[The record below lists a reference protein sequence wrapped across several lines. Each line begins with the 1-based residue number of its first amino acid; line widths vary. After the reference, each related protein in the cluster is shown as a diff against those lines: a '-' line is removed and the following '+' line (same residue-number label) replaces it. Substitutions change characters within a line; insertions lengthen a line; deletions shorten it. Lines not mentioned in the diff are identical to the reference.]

1 MFPSFIG
8 ILDIQSWW
16 EVPSIAYFCSLFR
29 TAFNLLDFDIEELE
43 EALLTDGTEES
54 ASSLLTE
61 LIVRLL
67 NGCLGNNDISAFN
80 YQMYLRRLFRRKCQK
95 SSRCNPFNT
104 DIDFQFLPLR
114 TKVEILYALCEFR
127 LDAEDVFDLF
137 KNLEAE
143 SLRVEPLGFDDN
155 YSAYWYFYGTRLYRE
170 DVVKKPKGKNKKKK
184 NKESRKRGWF
194 YGDDWL
200 DDDDTERVWQVVC
213 FTEEDWTHLTE
224 KFRKATSKVEKELYR
239 SLSQNFLPEIPRL
252 FQEKERLQR
261 KRLLELAP
269 RRTSSRVLQKIKQ
282 KQEETKRSTHDSR
295 EQVERKDTPELARE
309 NRARRRNLL
318 RLRSDSSDSSD
329 SSVSAQ
335 EEEDEERE
343 EEDEERLE
351 AEDKVEDEDK
361 VEEEEE
367 EKEEE
372 EENEEEA
379 EKIEDEEKVEEGEGE
394 DDEEEKDEDEE
405 EKEDDEEEEE
415 EMPQKVSKQS
425 KSQEKRSKNSSS
437 TQKGEP
443 PPEPLIKTGRKT
455 NNSLASA
462 TGQIVIP
469 DNDEPV
475 SSTRKKLKT
484 SQIFG
489 QTEEDIQTDMYKVLK
504 QLTAHDDAWPFMDPV
519 EEEYAPNYYAV
530 IRRPMDLRKIEERLD
545 SGYYTDFSMFK
556 ADFKLIVNN
565 CRLYNGQDNEY
576 TVMVD
581 NLQTAFD
588 RLTEKYIHR
597 LSSSDEEIAVEY
609 QLPTPSRKHKLKRN
623 ESPSHHKRK
632 KRKSNSDAGDPK
644 SCSSD
649 AVHEEKPEEKDK
661 EEEEEQEEDIPEPE
675 TKKTK
680 ESHKNRQGK
689 GKKKRKGHH
698 RHGKH
703 SKNHKKDSHKSDHTE
718 STKTRHSKK
727 QKHSKNKDKEGKKS
741 KQKKKKAKHH
751 DPEPVEVLKR
761 SASQESLESS
771 NRSRSASPLPSIH
784 TPTPSPSELDQTES
798 PDQLNDSDFVKDKYD
813 KIKERRRH
821 ANKDAWESLFDYK
834 QKTVDKQKQNLN
846 IPEKDKNQKL
856 RETIEKLKAKNEK
869 YKDRS
874 LFNTLFAVNHSN
886 ADKMSESSNTND
898 LTIREESEDDPSDS
912 QTTVKSFIKKGY
924 KKNSAKNES
933 ASEALEQAVKD
944 ISKWL
949 DDAPKGSTMSSPCDS
964 PAQTI
969 STEEHD
975 NSRLDD
981 DLSQSEKPHARKEI
995 SRKRPSSREPKLL
1008 KRREIQRTIDRL
1020 QPGKSKG
1027 NLLTNMSN
1035 KNTEKT
1041 EEVTPLGPQNK
1052 VRDSQKAEE
1061 PSPKLSLG
1069 SVLHTVEFTLGNDHN
1084 FAQNDEGKKE
1094 DQNNITKVI
1103 ETEKKEEKVEGVLS
1117 EKKTEE
1123 LVVPATKKDAE
1134 VETEIQIPTKPSQE
1148 KATPNL
1154 SAWFKAFGAP
1164 KTTTNI
1170 TPAPILKKKV
1180 GEVDSEVSE
1189 KVTETLTN
1197 DAKPCS
1203 PKNPVKYDSPTGP
1216 DTLNP
1221 EGGDSPLPNVGTTP
1235 RQRRTST
1242 GSSVSERSSF
1252 SQDLDSPRHQMS
1264 HTSPLLRSPASPRTE
1279 DFQKITYPIINGTV
1293 RAGFYQDTTSMKSS
1307 PEKSC
1312 SPREAPQSPYSP
1324 YSQHVYASNNITGSS
1339 TPNYFVDHTKS
1350 PLPTY
1355 NQNPPPF
1362 YDTSKTP
1369 TVNKSNRNHED
1380 YTCLAQEP
1388 YQQNQYTG
1396 PYSPVYSP
1404 YSQVTTANYSQVQ
1417 HSPQIST
1424 SANAVVS
1431 STTPLTADS
1440 KTPQLFP
1447 VKKRTYNETEHTP
1460 TSITKDPEIKEMSGS
1475 ASNKT
1480 EYAKLPSNLHSIPQ
1494 TSVDDIALALSEKSE
1509 MAKLNSLRDKTAAD
1523 YAENRNNIKYDNN
1536 DSLQNT
1542 KKSISIEN
1550 KPADMVNMGYPS
1562 VENERRSTNDIHTHE
1577 VEYLSRDF
1585 PKSSINSHKGYDVD
1599 AIAINLGLN
1608 TQALQMTLQKPIPP
1622 AHSQDRSQHE
1632 MNLNQNLVH
1641 ALHSQYDAMAGV
1653 QGISNFSLSD
1663 IDMANKKLY
1672 ACSSVPSSTALD
1684 YGNWKMSNQIRK
1696 QDLIPSDYST
1706 SYGATAAEKLKNE
1719 INVANSNA
1727 VSYNKNLQHQQYNS
1741 FNASPRPSLQR
1752 TQELQQNLPGELRI
1766 PNPRGLLKNDHMV
1779 TSSSVSDTD
1788 VLSKNIDT
1796 HTKTQKT
1803 DKLVQNHPLVGSNPY
1818 KTPYSTPASHPL
1830 DSLRNLP
1837 NIPQMLERYTN
1848 DERYLSTL
1856 ANSST
1861 SLYHDKYQMAQMFNK
1876 SISSDVHPISTSVSI
1891 YSQPSISM
1899 SKDNSVYKSS
1909 SIPSSQMDI
1918 KTKNKRKRTSDVKQA
1933 TQIVGSQAYHPT
1945 SCNTDV
1951 LSSVKSSML
1960 PGNAFNFGT
1969 STNMALSSGLYGDSG
1984 SFSIEDFRN
1993 NPQHQLMA
2001 ANYMVAAVAHQQR
2014 TSAES
2019 SAEKLVKPAHQN
2031 SAHPASSYSFIGHSQ
2046 VRGAYP
2052 FVGTDPTSPIYQQYL
2067 QRHQEELLRQ
2077 TGAQIMSLYPAGY
2090 PASLGARQP
2099 YDINRPSWL

>member
-80 YQMYLRRLFRRKCQK
+80 YQMYLRRLFRRKCTDTG
-95 SSRCNPFNT
+95 RYNPFNT

-114 TKVEILYALCEFR
+114 TKVEILYALCDFR
-127 LDAEDVFDLF
+127 LDADDVFDLF

-143 SLRVEPLGFDDN
+143 SLRVEPLGWDDN

-170 DVVKKPKGKNKKKK
+170 DIIKKPKGKNKKKK
-184 NKESRKRGWF
+184 NKENKKRGWF

-200 DDDDTERVWQVVC
+200 DDEDTDRVWQVVC

-224 KFRKATSKVEKELYR
+224 KFSKATSKVEKELYR

-282 KQEETKRSTHDSR
+282 KEEETKQSTHDVK
-295 EQVERKDTPELARE
+295 EDEEERKETPDLARE

-318 RLRSDSSDSSD
+318 RSKSESSDTSDSSAS
-329 SSVSAQ
+329 
-335 EEEDEERE
+335 
-343 EEDEERLE
+343 
-351 AEDKVEDEDK
+351 
-361 VEEEEE
+361 
-367 EKEEE
+367 EK
-372 EENEEEA
+372 
-379 EKIEDEEKVEEGEGE
+379 
-394 DDEEEKDEDEE
+394 
-405 EKEDDEEEEE
+405 E
-415 EMPQKVSKQS
+415 EMPQKVAKSS
-425 KSQEKRSKNSSS
+425 KSHDKRSKNSSA
-437 TQKGEP
+437 THKGEP

-489 QTEEDIQTDMYKVLK
+489 QTDEDIQTDMYKVLK

-530 IRRPMDLRKIEERLD
+530 IRRPMDLRKMEERLD

-581 NLQTAFD
+581 NLQAAFD

-609 QLPTPSRKHKLKRN
+609 QLPTPSRKHKLKTN
-623 ESPSHHKRK
+623 ESPTHHKRK
-632 KRKSNSDAGDPK
+632 KRKSHSEGEPK
-644 SCSSD
+644 SSSSD
-649 AVHEEKPEEKDK
+649 MVPEEKP
-661 EEEEEQEEDIPEPE
+661 QEEDIPETE
-675 TKKTK
+675 TKKVK
-680 ESHKNRQGK
+680 ESHKNKQSK

-703 SKNHKKDSHKSDHTE
+703 SKNHKKDSHKSEHSE
-718 STKTRHSKK
+718 SKTKHSKK
-727 QKHSKNKDKEGKKS
+727 QKHGKNKDKDGKKS
-741 KQKKKKAKHH
+741 KQKKKKSKHH
-751 DPEPVEVLKR
+751 ESEDTEDLKR
-761 SASQESLESS
+761 SISQESLESS

-784 TPTPSPSELDQTES
+784 TPSPSPTELEPADP
-798 PDQLNDSDFVKDKYD
+798 PDQLADPDFVKDKYD

-821 ANKDAWESLFDYK
+821 AAKDAWDSLFDYK
-834 QKTVDKQKQNLN
+834 QKAVDKQKQNLH
-846 IPEKDKNQKL
+846 IPEKEKNQKL

-869 YKDRS
+869 YKDSS
-874 LFNTLFAVNHSN
+874 LFNTLFSSSQSN
-886 ADKMSESSNTND
+886 LESESSNTND
-898 LTIREESEDDPSDS
+898 FTSKDVDSEDESLEN
-912 QTTVKSFIKKGY
+912 QKTKAKKGS

-949 DDAPKGSTMSSPCDS
+949 DDAPKGSNMSSPCDS

-981 DLSQSEKPHARKEI
+981 ELSQGEKPLHARKEM

-1008 KRREIQRTIDRL
+1008 KRREIQRTIERL

-1027 NLLTNMSN
+1027 NLLTNLSN

-1041 EEVTPLGPQNK
+1041 EEILPAGPQNK
-1052 VRDSQKAEE
+1052 VRDAQKAEE
-1061 PSPKLSLG
+1061 SSPKLSLG
-1069 SVLHTVEFTLGNDHN
+1069 SVLPAVEFALGNDHN
-1084 FAQNDEGKKE
+1084 FGTNEENKPEDPKETVNTTEAPKE
-1094 DQNNITKVI
+1094 DKV
-1103 ETEKKEEKVEGVLS
+1103 EVAPVEKKQQEE
-1117 EKKTEE
+1117 
-1123 LVVPATKKDAE
+1123 VVVQPNKKDAE
-1134 VETEIQIPTKPSQE
+1134 VETEPQIITKPNQE

-1164 KTTTNI
+1164 KSTGPTV
-1170 TPAPILKKKV
+1170 PKKKP
-1180 GEVDSEVSE
+1180 EEADSEE
-1189 KVTETLTN
+1189 KPPENASSDT
-1197 DAKPCS
+1197 KPSS
-1203 PKNPVKYDSPTGP
+1203 PKNAVKYDSPNGP
-1216 DTLNP
+1216 DTPNP
-1221 EGGDSPLPNVGTTP
+1221 EGRDSPLPNVGTTP

-1264 HTSPLLRSPASPRTE
+1264 HTSPLLRSPASPRTD

-1293 RAGFYQDTTSMKSS
+1293 RAGFYQDTTSIKSS

-1324 YSQHVYASNNITGSS
+1324 YSQHVYASNNVTAPS
-1339 TPNYFVDHTKS
+1339 TPNYFVDHNKS

-1355 NQNPPPF
+1355 NQNPPPYF
-1362 YDTSKTP
+1362 DNPKTP
-1369 TVNKSNRNHED
+1369 TPNKPTRGHDD
-1380 YTCLAQEP
+1380 YAQMP
-1388 YQQNQYTG
+1388 QDSYQQNQYTG
-1396 PYSPVYSP
+1396 PFSPAYTPYTQSSTS
-1404 YSQVTTANYSQVQ
+1404 YSQVPNTLN
-1417 HSPQIST
+1417 
-1424 SANAVVS
+1424 
-1431 STTPLTADS
+1431 
-1440 KTPQLFP
+1440 TPQTSISNNPVPANSTQMMSEIKTALFP
-1447 VKKRTYNETEHTP
+1447 VKKRTYNEPELAAKNESKEAP
-1460 TSITKDPEIKEMSGS
+1460 GPVPCKNDYQKISTS
-1475 ASNKT
+1475 
-1480 EYAKLPSNLHSIPQ
+1480 LHSMNHT

-1509 MAKLNSLRDKTAAD
+1509 MAKLNSLREKVSMEFAT
-1523 YAENRNNIKYDNN
+1523 ENRDGKYEMNESMQGNKNPINMDLDKPIGIIKKDNV
-1536 DSLQNT
+1536 
-1542 KKSISIEN
+1542 
-1550 KPADMVNMGYPS
+1550 DMVNMGYLNP
-1562 VENERRSTNDIHTHE
+1562 EIDRRSSGDTHSHE
-1577 VEYLSRDF
+1577 VDYMSRDIS
-1585 PKSSINSHKGYDVD
+1585 KSNINQQQKAYDD

-1608 TQALQMTLQKPIPP
+1608 SQHLQKSIPKTNMNPGNIPP
-1622 AHSQDRSQHE
+1622 AHSQPHNE
-1632 MNLNQNLVH
+1632 MNMNQNMIH
-1641 ALHSQYDAMAGV
+1641 AHHNQYDSLSGGQSV
-1653 QGISNFSLSD
+1653 SNFSISD
-1663 IDMANKKLY
+1663 IDLANKKLY
-1672 ACSSVPSSTALD
+1672 SCNTTPSSAAID
-1684 YGNWKMSNQIRK
+1684 YGNWKMTNHMRK
-1696 QDLIPSDYST
+1696 QDLLPSDYST
-1706 SYGATAAEKLKNE
+1706 PYSANNVEKLKNE
-1719 INVANSNA
+1719 MTAISANTIA
-1727 VSYNKNLQHQQYNS
+1727 YNKNLQHQQYNS
-1741 FNASPRPSLQR
+1741 YNMTRPNLQR
-1752 TQELQQNLPGELRI
+1752 TQDLQQNLPGELRI
-1766 PNPRGLLKNDHMV
+1766 PNPRGLLKNDHMTT
-1779 TSSSVSDTD
+1779 TSSMSDTD
-1788 VLSKNIDT
+1788 LIAKNVDT
-1796 HTKTQKT
+1796 LAKSQKPE
-1803 DKLVQNHPLVGSNPY
+1803 KLVQNHPLVSSNPY
-1818 KTPYSTPASHPL
+1818 KTPYSNPTSLPL
-1830 DSLRNLP
+1830 DTLRNLP

-1848 DERYLSTL
+1848 DERYLSSF
-1856 ANSST
+1856 ASSQAA
-1861 SLYHDKYQMAQMFNK
+1861 SLYHDKSFQMAQMFNK
-1876 SISSDVHPISTSVSI
+1876 SISSDIHPVSTSVSV
-1891 YSQPSISM
+1891 YSQPSMAM
-1899 SKDNSVYKSS
+1899 SKDNSIYKTCNAA
-1909 SIPSSQMDI
+1909 PDV
-1918 KTKNKRKRTSDVKQA
+1918 KTKNKRKRTSETKQTA
-1933 TQIVGSQAYHPT
+1933 QISQSYHPN
-1945 SCNTDV
+1945 SCGTDV
-1951 LSSVKSSML
+1951 LSSVKSTMM

-1969 STNMALSSGLYGDSG
+1969 STNMALSSGLYGDNG

-1993 NPQHQLMA
+1993 STANQLMA

-2014 TSAES
+2014 NNAEVN
-2019 SAEKLVKPAHQN
+2019 AEKLVKPAHQN
-2031 SAHPASSYSFIGHSQ
+2031 STHTASSFPFIGHSQ
-2046 VRGAYP
+2046 VRAGYP
-2052 FVGTDPTSPIYQQYL
+2052 FVGTDPTSPLYQQYL
-2067 QRHQEELLRQ
+2067 QHQEELLRQ
-2077 TGAQIMSLYPAGY
+2077 TGAQIMSLYPGGY
-2090 PASLGARQP
+2090 PPTLGVRQP

>member
-1 MFPSFIG
+1 MHDEKP
-8 ILDIQSWW
+8 
-16 EVPSIAYFCSLFR
+16 EV
-29 TAFNLLDFDIEELE
+29 
-43 EALLTDGTEES
+43 
-54 ASSLLTE
+54 
-61 LIVRLL
+61 
-67 NGCLGNNDISAFN
+67 
-80 YQMYLRRLFRRKCQK
+80 K
-95 SSRCNPFNT
+95 S
-104 DIDFQFLPLR
+104 
-114 TKVEILYALCEFR
+114 K
-127 LDAEDVFDLF
+127 
-137 KNLEAE
+137 
-143 SLRVEPLGFDDN
+143 
-155 YSAYWYFYGTRLYRE
+155 
-170 DVVKKPKGKNKKKK
+170 
-184 NKESRKRGWF
+184 
-194 YGDDWL
+194 
-200 DDDDTERVWQVVC
+200 
-213 FTEEDWTHLTE
+213 
-224 KFRKATSKVEKELYR
+224 
-239 SLSQNFLPEIPRL
+239 
-252 FQEKERLQR
+252 
-261 KRLLELAP
+261 
-269 RRTSSRVLQKIKQ
+269 
-282 KQEETKRSTHDSR
+282 KQEEG
-295 EQVERKDTPELARE
+295 
-309 NRARRRNLL
+309 
-318 RLRSDSSDSSD
+318 
-329 SSVSAQ
+329 
-335 EEEDEERE
+335 
-343 EEDEERLE
+343 
-351 AEDKVEDEDK
+351 
-361 VEEEEE
+361 
-367 EKEEE
+367 EKEED
-372 EENEEEA
+372 A
-379 EKIEDEEKVEEGEGE
+379 DI
-394 DDEEEKDEDEE
+394 
-405 EKEDDEEEEE
+405 
-415 EMPQKVSKQS
+415 
-425 KSQEKRSKNSSS
+425 
-437 TQKGEP
+437 
-443 PPEPLIKTGRKT
+443 
-455 NNSLASA
+455 
-462 TGQIVIP
+462 
-469 DNDEPV
+469 
-475 SSTRKKLKT
+475 
-484 SQIFG
+484 
-489 QTEEDIQTDMYKVLK
+489 TEQ
-504 QLTAHDDAWPFMDPV
+504 
-519 EEEYAPNYYAV
+519 
-530 IRRPMDLRKIEERLD
+530 
-545 SGYYTDFSMFK
+545 
-556 ADFKLIVNN
+556 
-565 CRLYNGQDNEY
+565 
-576 TVMVD
+576 
-581 NLQTAFD
+581 
-588 RLTEKYIHR
+588 
-597 LSSSDEEIAVEY
+597 
-609 QLPTPSRKHKLKRN
+609 
-623 ESPSHHKRK
+623 
-632 KRKSNSDAGDPK
+632 
-644 SCSSD
+644 
-649 AVHEEKPEEKDK
+649 
-661 EEEEEQEEDIPEPE
+661 E

-703 SKNHKKDSHKSDHTE
+703 SKNHKKDSHKSDHSD
-718 STKTRHSKK
+718 STKTKHSKK

-741 KQKKKKAKHH
+741 KQKKKKTKHLTKH
-751 DPEPVEVLKR
+751 PDPEPVEVLKR

-784 TPTPSPSELDQTES
+784 TPTPSPSEVDPTEP
-798 PDQLNDSDFVKDKYD
+798 PDQLTDFVKDKYD
-813 KIKERRRH
+813 KIKERRRNT
-821 ANKDAWESLFDYK
+821 NKDAFESLFDYK

-869 YKDRS
+869 YKDKS
-874 LFNTLFAVNHSN
+874 LFSTLFPANLSN
-886 ADKMSESSNTND
+886 TDKMSESSNTND
-898 LTIREESEDDPSDS
+898 LTIRDESEGEPSDS

-924 KKNSAKNES
+924 KKNTAKNES

-981 DLSQSEKPHARKEI
+981 DLSQSEKPHARKEFT
-995 SRKRPSSREPKLL
+995 RKRPSSREPKLV

-1027 NLLTNMSN
+1027 NLLTNMSH
-1035 KNTEKT
+1035 KNSEKT
-1041 EEVTPLGPQNK
+1041 EDITPLGPQNK
-1052 VRDSQKAEE
+1052 ARDSQKVED

-1084 FAQNDEGKKE
+1084 FAKNDEELKE
-1094 DQNNITKVI
+1094 DQNNITKVVDNREI
-1103 ETEKKEEKVEGVLS
+1103 EKKDENIEGVPS

-1123 LVVPATKKDAE
+1123 VAVQATKTDAE
-1134 VETEIQIPTKPSQE
+1134 VETEIQTPTKPSQE

-1164 KTTTNI
+1164 KTSTTT
-1170 TPAPILKKKV
+1170 TPAPTLKRKAE
-1180 GEVDSEVSE
+1180 EVESDIPE
-1189 KVTETLTN
+1189 KMTETVTN
-1197 DAKPCS
+1197 DAKLCS
-1203 PKNPVKYDSPTGP
+1203 PKNPVKYDSPPGP
-1216 DTLNP
+1216 DTPNP

-1235 RQRRTST
+1235 KQRRTST

-1264 HTSPLLRSPASPRTE
+1264 HTSPLLRSPASPRAE

-1293 RAGFYQDTTSMKSS
+1293 RAGFYQDTTSIKSS

-1362 YDTSKTP
+1362 YDSSKTP
-1369 TVNKSNRNHED
+1369 TVNKSTRNHEE
-1380 YTCLAQEP
+1380 YTCLAQDP

-1404 YSQVTTANYSQVQ
+1404 YSQAATANYSQVQ
-1417 HSPQIST
+1417 HSPQTST
-1424 SANAVVS
+1424 PVNAVVS
-1431 STTPLTADS
+1431 STTSLTTDPKS
-1440 KTPQLFP
+1440 QLFP

-1460 TSITKDPEIKEMSGS
+1460 TPTSKDSEIKEITGT
-1475 ASNKT
+1475 ASMTVTPSSKP
-1480 EYAKLPSNLHSIPQ
+1480 EYPKLTSTLHSIPP

-1509 MAKLNSLRDKTAAD
+1509 MAKINSLRDKTATE

-1542 KKSISIEN
+1542 KKNSSIEN
-1550 KPADMVNMGYPS
+1550 KPTDMVNMGYLN
-1562 VENERRSTNDIHTHE
+1562 VENDRRCSNDANTHE
-1577 VEYLSRDF
+1577 VEYLSRDIS
-1585 PKSSINSHKGYDVD
+1585 KSSLSSLHKGYDVD

-1608 TQALQMTLQKPIPP
+1608 TQALQMTLQKPLHSSTIPP

-1632 MNLNQNLVH
+1632 INLNQNLVH
-1641 ALHSQYDAMAGV
+1641 ALHSQYDAIAGV
-1653 QGISNFSLSD
+1653 QGISTFSLSD

-1684 YGNWKMSNQIRK
+1684 YGNWKMTNQLRK
-1696 QDLIPSDYST
+1696 QDLMPSDYST

-1719 INVANSNA
+1719 INVANSSA
-1727 VSYNKNLQHQQYNS
+1727 ASYNKNMQHQQYNT
-1741 FNASPRPSLQR
+1741 FNTRPSLQR
-1752 TQELQQNLPGELRI
+1752 AQENQQNLPGELRI

-1779 TSSSVSDTD
+1779 TSTSISDTD

-1796 HTKTQKT
+1796 HAKTQKT

-1818 KTPYSTPASHPL
+1818 KTPYSTPGSLPL

-1848 DERYLSTL
+1848 DERYLSSF

-1876 SISSDVHPISTSVSI
+1876 SISSDVHPVSTSVSI

-1899 SKDNSVYKSS
+1899 SKDSNIYKSS
-1909 SIPSSQMDI
+1909 SVASSQMDI
-1918 KTKNKRKRTSDVKQA
+1918 KTKNKRKRTSEVKQP

-1951 LSSVKSSML
+1951 LSSVKSSMI

-1969 STNMALSSGLYGDSG
+1969 STNMALSSGLYGDNG

>member
-80 YQMYLRRLFRRKCQK
+80 YQMYLRRLFRRKCTDTG
-95 SSRCNPFNT
+95 RYNPFNT

-114 TKVEILYALCEFR
+114 TKVEILYALCDFR
-127 LDAEDVFDLF
+127 LDADDVFDLF

-143 SLRVEPLGFDDN
+143 SLRVEPLGWDDN

-170 DVVKKPKGKNKKKK
+170 DIVKKQKGKNKKKK
-184 NKESRKRGWF
+184 NKENKKRGWF

-200 DDDDTERVWQVVC
+200 DDEDTERVWQVVC

-224 KFRKATSKVEKELYR
+224 KFSKATSKVEKELYR

-282 KQEETKRSTHDSR
+282 KEEETKQTPHDVK
-295 EQVERKDTPELARE
+295 EEEERKETPDLARE
-309 NRARRRNLL
+309 NRAKRRNLL
-318 RLRSDSSDSSD
+318 RSKSASSDSESE
-329 SSVSAQ
+329 SSSSA
-335 EEEDEERE
+335 
-343 EEDEERLE
+343 
-351 AEDKVEDEDK
+351 K
-361 VEEEEE
+361 
-367 EKEEE
+367 
-372 EENEEEA
+372 
-379 EKIEDEEKVEEGEGE
+379 
-394 DDEEEKDEDEE
+394 
-405 EKEDDEEEEE
+405 E
-415 EMPQKVSKQS
+415 EMPQKVAKSS
-425 KSQEKRSKNSSS
+425 KSHDKRSKNSSA
-437 TQKGEP
+437 THKGEP

-489 QTEEDIQTDMYKVLK
+489 QTDEDIQTDMYKVLK

-530 IRRPMDLRKIEERLD
+530 IRRPMDLRKMEERLD

-581 NLQTAFD
+581 NLQAAFD

-609 QLPTPSRKHKLKRN
+609 QLPTPSRKHKLKTN

-632 KRKSNSDAGDPK
+632 KLKSHSEGEPK
-644 SCSSD
+644 SSSSD
-649 AVHEEKPEEKDK
+649 IIQEEKPEE
-661 EEEEEQEEDIPEPE
+661 EEEEVPE
-675 TKKTK
+675 TEIKKK
-680 ESHKNRQGK
+680 ESHKNKQSK

-703 SKNHKKDSHKSDHTE
+703 SKNHKKDSE
-718 STKTRHSKK
+718 SKTRHSKK
-727 QKHSKNKDKEGKKS
+727 QKHGKNKDKEGKKS
-741 KQKKKKAKHH
+741 KQKKKKSKHH
-751 DPEPVEVLKR
+751 EPEAVEVLKR
-761 SASQESLESS
+761 SISQESLESS

-784 TPTPSPSELDQTES
+784 TPSPSPTELDQTDP
-798 PDQLNDSDFVKDKYD
+798 PDQLADPDFVKDKYD

-821 ANKDAWESLFDYK
+821 AAKDAWESLFDYK
-834 QKTVDKQKQNLN
+834 QKTVDKQKQNLH
-846 IPEKDKNQKL
+846 IPEKEKNQKL

-869 YKDRS
+869 YKDSS
-874 LFNTLFAVNHSN
+874 LFNTLFSSSQSN
-886 ADKMSESSNTND
+886 ADNSESSNTND
-898 LTIREESEDDPSDS
+898 FTVKDVDSEDESIENL
-912 QTTVKSFIKKGY
+912 KSKCAPKKGS

-949 DDAPKGSTMSSPCDS
+949 DDAPKGSNVSSPCDS

-969 STEEHD
+969 STEDHE

-981 DLSQSEKPHARKEI
+981 ELSQGEKPLHTRKEL

-1008 KRREIQRTIDRL
+1008 KRREIQRTIERL

-1027 NLLTNMSN
+1027 NLLTNLSN

-1041 EEVTPLGPQNK
+1041 EEVLPVGPQNK
-1052 VRDSQKAEE
+1052 IRDAQKAEE
-1061 PSPKLSLG
+1061 SSPKLSLG
-1069 SVLHTVEFTLGNDHN
+1069 SVLPAVEFALGKDHN
-1084 FAQNDEGKKE
+1084 FGNNEENKIE
-1094 DQNNITKVI
+1094 DTKDSI
-1103 ETEKKEEKVEGVLS
+1103 KPTEVQKEEKVEDTPV
-1117 EKKTEE
+1117 EKKPEE
-1123 LVVPATKKDAE
+1123 VIVQPNKKDAE
-1134 VETEIQIPTKPSQE
+1134 VETEPQMITKPNQE

-1164 KTTTNI
+1164 KSTGPTA
-1170 TPAPILKKKV
+1170 PAPKKKPD
-1180 GEVDSEVSE
+1180 EADSEE
-1189 KVTETLTN
+1189 KVPENVTVET
-1197 DAKPCS
+1197 KVSS
-1203 PKNPVKYDSPTGP
+1203 PKNTVKYDSPTGP
-1216 DTLNP
+1216 DTPNP
-1221 EGGDSPLPNVGTTP
+1221 EGGDSPLTNVGTTP

-1264 HTSPLLRSPASPRTE
+1264 HTSPLLRSPASPRTD

-1324 YSQHVYASNNITGSS
+1324 YSQHVYATNNVTAPA
-1339 TPNYFVDHTKS
+1339 TPNYFVDHNKS
-1350 PLPTY
+1350 PLPAY
-1355 NQNPPPF
+1355 SQNPPPYF
-1362 YDTSKTP
+1362 DNTKTP
-1369 TVNKSNRNHED
+1369 AANKPARTDDFTPLPQDS
-1380 YTCLAQEP
+1380 

-1396 PYSPVYSP
+1396 PFSPAYTP
-1404 YSQVTTANYSQVQ
+1404 YSQNSANYSQVQ
-1417 HSPQIST
+1417 TSPQAPASNTPAPTNST
-1424 SANAVVS
+1424 QIM
-1431 STTPLTADS
+1431 PDLKTA
-1440 KTPQLFP
+1440 LFP
-1447 VKKRTYNETEHTP
+1447 VKKRTYNEPDHSPLPPP
-1460 TSITKDPEIKEMSGS
+1460 TTKAESKEVTGTVQSK
-1475 ASNKT
+1475 N
-1480 EYAKLPSNLHSIPQ
+1480 EYQKNSSSLHSITP

-1509 MAKLNSLRDKTAAD
+1509 LAKINSLREKATLEF
-1523 YAENRNNIKYDNN
+1523 AETQNRDVKYDVNE
-1536 DSLQNT
+1536 SLQNNKNNINIDLDKPIGII
-1542 KKSISIEN
+1542 KKDN
-1550 KPADMVNMGYPS
+1550 VDMVNMGYLNP
-1562 VENERRSTNDIHTHE
+1562 EIDRRSSGETHVHE
-1577 VEYLSRDF
+1577 VDYLPRDIS
-1585 PKSSINSHKGYDVD
+1585 KSNMNHPQQKGYDVD

-1608 TQALQMTLQKPIPP
+1608 SQHLQKNMAKANMNSGNIPP
-1622 AHSQDRSQHE
+1622 AHSQSHNE
-1632 MNLNQNLVH
+1632 MNMNQNIIH
-1641 ALHSQYDAMAGV
+1641 AHHNQYESISGQNV
-1653 QGISNFSLSD
+1653 SNFSISD
-1663 IDMANKKLY
+1663 IDLANKKLY
-1672 ACSSVPSSTALD
+1672 SCSTTSSSAAID
-1684 YGNWKMSNQIRK
+1684 YGNWKMTSHMRK
-1696 QDLIPSDYST
+1696 QELLPSDYST
-1706 SYGATAAEKLKNE
+1706 PYSANNVEKLKNE
-1719 INVANSNA
+1719 MSAISANTIA
-1727 VSYNKNLQHQQYNS
+1727 YNKSLQQHQQYNS
-1741 FNASPRPSLQR
+1741 YNVARPSLQR
-1752 TQELQQNLPGELRI
+1752 NQDLQQNLPGELRI
-1766 PNPRGLLKNDHMV
+1766 PNPRGHLKNDHM
-1779 TSSSVSDTD
+1779 TTASSISDTD
-1788 VLSKNIDT
+1788 VIAKNIDT
-1796 HTKTQKT
+1796 LAKTQKS
-1803 DKLVQNHPLVGSNPY
+1803 DKLVQNHPLVSSNPY
-1818 KTPYSTPASHPL
+1818 KTPYSNPTSLPL
-1830 DSLRNLP
+1830 DTLRSLP

-1848 DERYLSTL
+1848 DDRYLSSF
-1856 ANSST
+1856 ASSQAA
-1861 SLYHDKYQMAQMFNK
+1861 SLYHDKSFQMAQMFNK
-1876 SISSDVHPISTSVSI
+1876 SISSEIHPVSTSVSI
-1891 YSQPSISM
+1891 YSQPSMSM
-1899 SKDNSVYKSS
+1899 SKDNSIYKTSS
-1909 SIPSSQMDI
+1909 VAASQIDP
-1918 KTKNKRKRTSDVKQA
+1918 KTKPKRKRTTDAKQTA
-1933 TQIVGSQAYHPT
+1933 QISQAYHPS
-1945 SCNTDV
+1945 SCGTDV
-1951 LSSVKSSML
+1951 LSSVKSSMM

-1969 STNMALSSGLYGDSG
+1969 SANMALSSGLYGDNG
-1984 SFSIEDFRN
+1984 SFTIEDFRN
-1993 NPQHQLMA
+1993 STANQLMA

-2014 TSAES
+2014 NNAE
-2019 SAEKLVKPAHQN
+2019 ANADKLVKPAHQN
-2031 SAHPASSYSFIGHSQ
+2031 STHTAGTFPFIGHSQ
-2046 VRGAYP
+2046 VRAGYP
-2052 FVGTDPTSPIYQQYL
+2052 FVGTDPTSPLYQQYL

-2077 TGAQIMSLYPAGY
+2077 TGAQIMSLYPGGY
-2090 PASLGARQP
+2090 PPTLGVRQP